1 MRRPMAGA
9 HTLPACECDCG
20 VPGAERQVLMEVPP
34 DEPWPRCVCPY
45 CGPEPERPGGR
56 RQCVTA
62 VHPIVM
68 AFTPGNILLCEE
80 CMTSCFRLMK
90 RAKMVRK
97 GDDENKHTT
106 ETEVQVTQKGSCSNK
121 NQEEGKG
128 TELKETSKKVPTG
141 TSGL

>member
-1 MRRPMAGA
+1 MAGA
-9 HTLPACECDCG
+9 HTLPTCECDCG

-90 RAKMVRK
+90 RTKMVRK
-97 GDDENKHTT
+97 GDDVDNHTA
-106 ETEVQVTQKGSCSNK
+106 ETEVQATQKESGSSK
-121 NQEEGKG
+121 NQQGEQGR
-128 TELKETSKKVPTG
+128 ELKETSKEVTAS

>member
-1 MRRPMAGA
+1 M
-9 HTLPACECDCG
+9 
-20 VPGAERQVLMEVPP
+20 LMEVPP

-90 RAKMVRK
+90 RTKMVRK
-97 GDDENKHTT
+97 GDDVDNHTT
-106 ETEVQVTQKGSCSNK
+106 ETEVQATQKGSCSNQ

-128 TELKETSKKVPTG
+128 TELKETSEKVPTG
-141 TSGL
+141 MSGL